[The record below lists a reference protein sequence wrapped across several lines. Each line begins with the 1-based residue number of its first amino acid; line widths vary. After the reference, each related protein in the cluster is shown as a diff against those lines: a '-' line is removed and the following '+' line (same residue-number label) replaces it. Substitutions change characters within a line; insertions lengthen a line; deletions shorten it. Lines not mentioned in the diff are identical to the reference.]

1 MRIPRF
7 RGLAVN
13 IGTFIIRIGFWG
25 PLYCNFNVE
34 PPKIVQVILKAPI
47 LDLRLETRESSALAG
62 AGDHTW
68 LEVSNDDQA
77 VSSGFTGDKCRG

>member
-1 MRIPRF
+1 M
-7 RGLAVN
+7 
-13 IGTFIIRIGFWG
+13 
-25 PLYCNFNVE
+25 
-34 PPKIVQVILKAPI
+34 QVILKAPI